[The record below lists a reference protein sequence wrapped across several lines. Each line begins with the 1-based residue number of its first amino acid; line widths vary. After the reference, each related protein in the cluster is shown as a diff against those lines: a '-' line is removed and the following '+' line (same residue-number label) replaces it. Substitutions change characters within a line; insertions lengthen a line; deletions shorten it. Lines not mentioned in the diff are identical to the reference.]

1 MMRINGNIPIDD
13 NKSSDKVSEI
23 RKKQEIDN
31 KDNANKTDDS
41 KDRISL
47 SGKAKEIN
55 ELKRLISEMPDIR
68 ADRVDALRK
77 AIDSGDYN
85 IDAKKIAQR
94 MLEEL

>member
-1 MMRINGNIPIDD
+1 MRINGNIPIDD
-13 NKSSDKVSEI
+13 NKPSDKVSEI
-23 RKKQEIDN
+23 RKNQEIDN

>member
-1 MMRINGNIPIDD
+1 MKINGNIPIDD
-13 NKSSDKVSEI
+13 NKTNDKIGEI
-23 RKKQEIDN
+23 RKNQDTDN

-41 KDRISL
+41 KDKISL

-77 AIDSGDYN
+77 AIDAGDYN
-85 IDAKKIAQR
+85 VDAKKIAQK